1 MAPLPT
7 NDTGRVWIDYTSGGI
22 EHSLLLRFDA
32 EILGNTTVVARVNAI
47 VAAMQGA
54 MWSSDA
60 VIGGRYSEAGSVV
73 SLPLVINTGAGSL
86 TAGTPN
92 PESNAGFAG
101 VSGRSTGGRQYH
113 ADFFTQAVY
122 TLATY
127 REDAGALPSE
137 LSDFF
142 LAFADNT
149 GMGAG
154 TLVAVDALQVVFK
167 QYLNLGQ
174 NAYWQRAQR

>member
-7 NDTGRVWIDYTSGGI
+7 NNTGRVWIDYTSGGI

-32 EILGNTTVVARVNAI
+32 EINGNTTVVARVNAI
-47 VAAMQGA
+47 ITAMQGA

-60 VIGGRYSEAGSVV
+60 VIGARYSEQGSVV
-73 SLPLVINTGAGSL
+73 SLPLVTNTGAGSV

-92 PESNAGFAG
+92 PESNAGFVG

-113 ADFFTQAVY
+113 ADFFTQVTY

-142 LAFADNT
+142 LAFDDNV
-149 GMGAG
+149 GQGAA

-167 QYLNLGQ
+167 QYVNIGQ